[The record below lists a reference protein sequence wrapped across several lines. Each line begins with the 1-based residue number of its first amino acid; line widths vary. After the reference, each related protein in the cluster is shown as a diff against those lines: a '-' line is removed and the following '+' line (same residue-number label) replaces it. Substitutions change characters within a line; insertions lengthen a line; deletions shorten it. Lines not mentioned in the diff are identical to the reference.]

1 MHHSARSLQALSL
14 RLVLQDS
21 VRDGYAWTAL
31 QPIAPVLFDDQR
43 EVTMMA
49 GAYTADNSGYRPYY
63 GPSQGYAYPSG
74 RGYYAPP
81 PNYYPARYGYGSHYA
96 GYNSGP
102 SITFTFPQGTVP

>member
-1 MHHSARSLQALSL
+1 MKFTSLGLAVGLAIL
-14 RLVLQDS
+14 
-21 VRDGYAWTAL
+21 
-31 QPIAPVLFDDQR
+31 
-43 EVTMMA
+43 A
-49 GAYTADNSGYRPYY
+49 GACATDNYGSSPYY

-81 PNYYPARYGYGSHYA
+81 PNYYPARHGYGSPYG

>member
-1 MHHSARSLQALSL
+1 MKFTTLG
-14 RLVLQDS
+14 LVVCL
-21 VRDGYAWTAL
+21 ATL
-31 QPIAPVLFDDQR
+31 
-43 EVTMMA
+43 A
-49 GAYTADNSGYRPYY
+49 GACTTDNSDYGPYY

-81 PNYYPARYGYGSHYA
+81 PNYYPARYGYGSNYA